1 MIALPSSVALALFY
15 SRKNLLAVS
24 ATVSAKS
31 TFVFPVTRTSL
42 PDVAPST
49 QYPVV
54 ISSFVF
60 NKVVILLLVSRRS
73 IETPTSVGDTNANQI
88 DRQTLRDESTVILR
102 WPYLVKILVLNAKPN
117 EQHITNNQVKEIF
130 NGERSSGGNYE
141 VINIQSLGPSKLL

>member
-31 TFVFPVTRTSL
+31 TFVFPVTRTNL
-42 PDVAPST
+42 PVVAPST

-73 IETPTSVGDTNANQI
+73 IETPYTGVV
-88 DRQTLRDESTVILR
+88 LRIVA
-102 WPYLVKILVLNAKPN
+102 YLL
-117 EQHITNNQVKEIF
+117 
-130 NGERSSGGNYE
+130 GG
-141 VINIQSLGPSKLL
+141 QA